1 MRRDGNPSFTL
12 FINHRLQPSYHV
24 TLSPLIVLSVVYRE
38 TLLGRTGP
46 IGGCGLLPEPRLI
59 AINFWVLSGAQGV
72 RIQSSQ
78 VFCPTRQKMFPPRNT
93 KAHGRSENPAR
104 LQPSRIGFGRP
115 CSKVLCSQNFSH
127 STFPYRFLRS
137 EKRPNCLCFKA
148 TVVPP
153 NSLYK

>member
-12 FINHRLQPSYHV
+12 IINHRLQPSYHV
-24 TLSPLIVLSVVYRE
+24 TLNPLIVLSVVYRE
-38 TLLGRTGP
+38 TLLGGRDQLAGV
-46 IGGCGLLPEPRLI
+46 GLRLNLGLLPSI
-59 AINFWVLSGAQGV
+59 SGFWVVPRAPGSSRARFSVLLGRKCFLRGRRKRTVGRKIRLGCGPQGLDLGAL
-72 RIQSSQ
+72 
-78 VFCPTRQKMFPPRNT
+78 
-93 KAHGRSENPAR
+93 AE
-104 LQPSRIGFGRP
+104 
-115 CSKVLCSQNFSH
+115 VLCSQNFSR